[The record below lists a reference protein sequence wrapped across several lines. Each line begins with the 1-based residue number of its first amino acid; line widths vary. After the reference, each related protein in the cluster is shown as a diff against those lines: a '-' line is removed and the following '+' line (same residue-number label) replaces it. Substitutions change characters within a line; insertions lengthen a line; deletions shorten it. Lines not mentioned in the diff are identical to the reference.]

1 MIYLIDYENVQDL
14 KDVKEL
20 TSEDSV
26 IVFHSGQTK
35 RIQSDFIFDAIER
48 VKFKAKRIVS
58 GKKNALDFQLVSYLG
73 YLIGKGETDIKIVS
87 KDTGYDCLV
96 DFWKGKANIMRGETF
111 ITVKDEPKEEK
122 PLEKESSTAK
132 KVAKKNTQKKTA
144 KKAKAENK
152 EPTLEEK
159 VRDCLKDYP
168 IEEKYLLSIVK
179 IVEENDTKVGI
190 NSALQKHFKVDISD
204 LYRALKPALKGK
216 K

>member
-144 KKAKAENK
+144 KKEKAEN
-152 EPTLEEK
+152 EN
-159 VRDCLKDYP
+159 
-168 IEEKYLLSIVK
+168 LLQVIS
-179 IVEENDTKVGI
+179 NYFSG
-190 NSALQKHFKVDISD
+190 LHFKGEEMLAKRQNQLFELNRNLLRKLS
-204 LYRALKPALKGK
+204 K
-216 K
+216 KQ